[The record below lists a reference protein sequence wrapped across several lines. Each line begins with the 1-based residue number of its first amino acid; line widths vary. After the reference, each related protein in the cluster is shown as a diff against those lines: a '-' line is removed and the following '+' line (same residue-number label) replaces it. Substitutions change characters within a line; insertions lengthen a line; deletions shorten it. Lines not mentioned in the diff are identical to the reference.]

1 MRSMTSAPIPGA
13 LLILMLW
20 LPSPADALQC
30 SRDCGGDCQG
40 GCEVNSIGCSCT
52 SVGGACPGS
61 VTCSEYGET
70 VACHTSV
77 TFKCE
82 ESDEGLP
89 GGPETQGLRVPQP
102 TDWAVLKYRTNHVD
116 VMTSAHVR
124 LIAASDAR
132 YGGIAVEEIL
142 RSAERARKL
151 RAETREQWRRQGP
164 SAPQLPDFPPS
175 EERVHFLVD
184 PAGPCA
190 RVGLRL
196 AAGSTPGLPAS
207 GFFRVAAT
215 AGGEITAVSPLY
227 AEEGT
232 DVRELARWLRR
243 NGRLELKSAVEGPVE
258 AYVYLRAEEAGVS
271 HIVGGGE
278 ILP

>member
-1 MRSMTSAPIPGA
+1 MTIRTSAPIPGA
-13 LLILMLW
+13 VLILMLW

-30 SRDCGGDCQG
+30 SRDCGGECQG
-40 GCEVNSIGCSCT
+40 GCEVNSISCSCT
-52 SVGGACPGS
+52 SLGGGCPGD

-77 TFKCE
+77 TYKCK

-89 GGPETQGLRVPQP
+89 GGPDTQGLTVPRP
-102 TDWAVLKYRTNHVD
+102 TEWAVLKYRTNHVD

-142 RSAERARKL
+142 RSAEDARHL
-151 RAETREQWRRQGP
+151 RSETRERWRRQGS
-164 SAPQLPDFPPS
+164 SAPQLPAFPPS
-175 EERVHFLVD
+175 QERVHFLID
-184 PAGPCA
+184 PAGPCT
-190 RVGLRL
+190 RVGLL
-196 AAGSTPGLPAS
+196 LPAGSSPAS
-207 GFFRVAAT
+207 TGSGLFRVTAA
-215 AGGEITAVSPLY
+215 ASGEITAVPPLY

-232 DVRELARWLRR
+232 DARDLAGWLRR
-243 NGRLELKSAVEGPVE
+243 NGRLELKSAAEGPVE
-258 AYVYLRAEEAGVS
+258 AYVHLRTEEAGVS

-278 ILP
+278 LLP